1 MEQYVANLQQTL
13 QQVLFS
19 NDSNQIKE
27 ATKALNT
34 QFFAESNCVPALAHI
49 VEASP
54 QKEVRQLSAV
64 ELRKQVGN
72 WWPKLEDASKTAV
85 KAQLLKMIVSEQD
98 SLPRHATARV
108 IATIGR
114 IEIPTNTWPELLN
127 FLFQCCSSP
136 TPAHREVGVYVI
148 YTIFEVTDAFADN
161 LRQLLEL
168 FSRTIVDPE
177 SLVVRI
183 TTVQALGKMAD
194 FIEDGQ
200 KDEITMLTELVP
212 HMVHVLKQC
221 LDNNDEESAAK
232 CFDVFDTL
240 LLLEIPVLSKH
251 VQSLVEFFLNVG
263 ANSTYEPALRVQG
276 LSFLMWAIV
285 YKKTKIQRHKLVG
298 PMIQGLMPIAA
309 EEEPED
315 VDEDSPARLA
325 FKVINTLGTNLP
337 PQQVF
342 PIASEGILTYM
353 QNPNPLFRKAAMVTL
368 AVLVEGAVDFIR
380 PRFNDLLLIVC
391 TGLQDPEA
399 IVRRA
404 ACMALSSLAEEF
416 DQEIAGNHATL
427 LPLVFNLMNEPSPEI
442 TRQACNA
449 LDAVLEGLG
458 DSILQYLPELMQK
471 LLHMLDH
478 AQGETRAIVVAAI
491 GSAAHASGEQFTPY
505 FTEVTK
511 RLRHLMS
518 LRSNEDDLMLRAVST
533 DALGAVAAAVGKDA
547 FRPYLNDLMSLAMEG
562 LHLNNTRLRECGYY
576 FFAGIAQVFEDEFSP
591 YLAAIVPQLIQS
603 CQLDENTTRLEN
615 ETEDLDDQD
624 ADETE
629 EDLNYVFKSAI
640 AEEKEVA
647 ADTIG
652 ELFQHTRSA
661 FLPYVESTVKQLV
674 ELVNHMADGV
684 RKASCAA
691 LFNFLRT
698 FYTLSNSQEWKAGL
712 PVAVPLHG
720 NVAQLNSL
728 VIPAILAV
736 WNDEDEKMVVV
747 QICQE
752 MVETVKLCGPGIIAE
767 NIGAIAEQLKF
778 IFEKKAYCQQE
789 LADDEGLLDE
799 DEQAEFDALLISAA
813 SDLVGALADVLGA
826 SFVPYAQVFIPQIA
840 KYYKKSKPSSERSMS
855 IGSLGEIANG
865 MGSGIT
871 EFTEQL
877 FPLFV
882 KALGD
887 EEDEV
892 RSNGAF
898 AIGALCQNTTVDVSR
913 QYPSLLT
920 ALYPL
925 FQGQSLRD
933 VTDNACGAVAR
944 MIMKHP
950 DAVPLDQVLPVFVQA
965 LPLKRDFE
973 ENEPVYTLLFSLIRA
988 QNVWVG
994 NNLPKLLSVFA
1005 EVLSKEDELKPHT
1018 RQEMIEV
1025 IKGLN
1030 QQFPALNIGSTPL
1043 VHRLS
1048 NLVLHSPTLGND
1060 DIKAVIQKKI
1070 TVEQPGAATKAN
1082 RSHDGR
1088 GQPGHSQTFAATY
1101 RDLSIHILSRVF

>member
-1 MEQYVANLQQTL
+1 MEQYVASLEQTL

-27 ATKALNT
+27 ATKALSSQYFT
-34 QFFAESNCVPALAHI
+34 DATCVPALTHI
-49 VEASP
+49 VENSP

-64 ELRKQVGN
+64 ELRKQVAN
-72 WWPKLEDASKTAV
+72 WWPKLEDGVKTNT
-85 KAQLLKMIVSEQD
+85 KAQLLRLILNEQE
-98 SLPRHATARV
+98 SLPRHSAARV

-114 IEIPTNTWPELLN
+114 IEIPINAWPELID
-127 FLFQCCSSP
+127 FLFQCCSST
-136 TPAHREVGVYVI
+136 TPGHREVGVYII
-148 YTIFEVTDAFADN
+148 YAIFEVTDAFADN

-177 SLVVRI
+177 SQVVRT

-194 FIEDGQ
+194 FIDDDQ
-200 KDEITMLTELVP
+200 KQEIDMLTELVP

-221 LDNNDEESAAK
+221 LDNSDEESAAK

-251 VQSLVEFFLNVG
+251 VQSLIEFFLTVG
-263 ANSTYEPALRVQG
+263 ANRSYEPLMRVQA
-276 LSFLMWAIV
+276 LSFLMWAVV
-285 YKKTKIQRHKLVG
+285 YKKTKIQRLKLVS
-298 PMIQGLMPIAA
+298 PMIQALMPIGA
-309 EEEPED
+309 EEEPD
-315 VDEDSPARLA
+315 DMDEDSPARLA

-342 PIASEGILTYM
+342 PIASEGIIAYM
-353 QNPNPLFRKAAMVTL
+353 QNPNPLYRKASMVTL

-380 PRFNDLLLIVC
+380 PRFQDLLLIVC

-404 ACMALSSLAEEF
+404 ACMALTSLAEDF
-416 DQEIAGNHATL
+416 DQEIAENHATL
-427 LPLVFNLMNEPSPEI
+427 LPLVFNLMNEPSPDI

-449 LDAVLEGLG
+449 LDSILEDLG
-458 DSILQYLPELMQK
+458 DNILQYLPELMQK
-471 LLHMLDH
+471 LLQMLDH

-491 GSAAHASGEQFTPY
+491 GSAAHASGGEFTPY
-505 FTEVTK
+505 FHEVTK
-511 RLRHLMS
+511 RLHHLTT
-518 LRSNEDDLMLRAVST
+518 LRANEDELMLRAVAT
-533 DALGAVAAAVGKDA
+533 DALGAVAQAVGKDA
-547 FRPYLNDLMSLAMEG
+547 FRPYLNDQMNLALEG
-562 LHLNNTRLRECGYY
+562 LQLNNTRIRECVYY

-591 YLAAIVPQLIQS
+591 YLAAIIPHLIQS
-603 CQLDENTTRLEN
+603 CQLDENTTRVEN
-615 ETEDLDDQD
+615 ETEDLEDLD

-629 EDLNYVFKSAI
+629 EDVNYVFKSAI
-640 AEEKEVA
+640 ADEKEVA

-661 FLPYVESTVKQLV
+661 FLPYVESTVK
-674 ELVNHMADGV
+674 ELTELTTHMADGV

-691 LFNFLRT
+691 LFAFLRT
-698 FYTLSNSQEWKAGL
+698 FYSLSNAQEWKAGL
-712 PVAVPLHG
+712 PAPIPLHD
-720 NVAQLNSL
+720 NVVQLNSL
-728 VIPAILAV
+728 VMPAVLGI
-736 WNDEDEKMVVV
+736 WQDEDEKMVVV

-752 MVETVKLCGPGIIAE
+752 MAEAIKLCGPGIIADH
-767 NIGAIAEQLKF
+767 IGEIAEQLKL

-813 SDLVGALADVLGA
+813 SDLSGVLSAALGT
-826 SFVPYAQVFIPQIA
+826 SFVPYAQVFIPHIA
-840 KYYKKSKPSSERSMS
+840 KYYKKSKPSSERSMA

-882 KALGD
+882 KALSD

-898 AIGALCQNTTVDVSR
+898 AIGALCQNTTIDLSS
-913 QYPSLLT
+913 QYPTLLT

-925 FQGQSLRD
+925 FQGQALPN

-944 MIMKHP
+944 MIMRHP
-950 DAVPLDQVLPVFVQA
+950 EAVPLDQVLPVFVQA

-973 ENEPVYTLLFSLIRA
+973 ENEPVYQLLFSLIRT
-988 QNVWVG
+988 QNSWVG
-994 NNLPKLLSVFA
+994 NNLPRLLQIFT
-1005 EVLSKEDELKPHT
+1005 EVLSKEDELKPHR
-1018 RQEMIEV
+1018 RQEMIDI
-1025 IKGLN
+1025 IKSLN
-1030 QQFPALNIGSTPL
+1030 QQFPALNIGSTS
-1043 VHRLS
+1043 LS
-1048 NLVLHSPTLGND
+1048 AYL
-1060 DIKAVIQKKI
+1060 
-1070 TVEQPGAATKAN
+1070 
-1082 RSHDGR
+1082 
-1088 GQPGHSQTFAATY
+1088 
-1101 RDLSIHILSRVF
+1101 

>member
-19 NDSNQIKE
+19 NDNNQIKE

-34 QFFAESNCVPALAHI
+34 QFFAEGNCVPALTHI
-49 VEASP
+49 VETST
-54 QKEVRQLSAV
+54 QREVRQLSAV

-72 WWPKLEDASKTAV
+72 WWPKLDDGVKTSV
-85 KAQLLKMIVSEQD
+85 KAQLLKMIVNEQD

-114 IEIPTNTWPELLN
+114 IEIPTNSWPELLN
-127 FLFQCCSSP
+127 FLFQCCSSA
-136 TPAHREVGVYVI
+136 TAGHREVGVYVI

-168 FSRTIVDPE
+168 FSRTIIDPE
-177 SLVVRI
+177 SLIVRI

-194 FIEDGQ
+194 FIEDDQ
-200 KDEITMLTELVP
+200 KDEITALADLVP

-221 LDNNDEESAAK
+221 LDNNDEESSAK

-251 VQSLVEFFLNVG
+251 VQSLVEFFLSVG
-263 ANSTYEPALRVQG
+263 SNKAYEPALRVQG

-285 YKKTKIQRHKLVG
+285 YKKTKIQRLKLVG
-298 PMIQGLMPIAA
+298 PMIQGLMPIGA
-309 EEEPED
+309 EEEPD
-315 VDEDSPARLA
+315 DIDEDSPARLA

-342 PIASEGILTYM
+342 PIASEGILAYM
-353 QNPNPLFRKAAMVTL
+353 QNPNPLYRKAAMVTM
-368 AVLVEGAVDFIR
+368 AVLIEGSVDFIR

-416 DQEIAGNHATL
+416 DQDIAENHATL

-449 LDAVLEGLG
+449 LDAILEGLG
-458 DSILQYLPELMQK
+458 ENILQYLPELMQK

-478 AQGETRAIVVAAI
+478 SQGETRAIVVAAI
-491 GSAAHASGEQFTPY
+491 GSAAHASGEKFTPY
-505 FTEVTK
+505 FTEVTR
-511 RLRHLMS
+511 RLQHLMT

-533 DALGAVAAAVGKDA
+533 DALGAIAEAVGKET
-547 FRPYLNDLMSLAMEG
+547 FRPYLNDLMNLALEG

-591 YLAAIVPQLIQS
+591 YLASIVPQLILS
-603 CQLDENTTRLEN
+603 CRLDENATRVEN

-629 EDLNYVFKSAI
+629 EDLNYVFRSAI
-640 AEEKEVA
+640 ADEKEVA

-652 ELFQHTRSA
+652 EIFQYTGTA
-661 FLPYVESTVKQLV
+661 FLPYVESTVKELV

-684 RKASCAA
+684 RKASTAA
-691 LFNFLRT
+691 LFGFLRT
-698 FYTLSNSQEWKAGL
+698 FYSLSNPSEWKAGL
-712 PVAVPLHG
+712 PVVAPLHET
-720 NVAQLNSL
+720 VAQLNSL
-728 VIPAILAV
+728 VMPAIISV
-736 WNDEDEKMVVV
+736 WTDEDEKMVVV

-752 MVETVKLCGPGIIAE
+752 MIETIKLCGPGIVADY
-767 NIGAIAEQLKF
+767 IGPIAEQLKF

-813 SDLVGALADVLGA
+813 SDLVGALAYVLGS

-840 KYYKKSKPSSERSMS
+840 KYYKKAKPSTERSMS
-855 IGSLGEIANG
+855 IGSLGEIVNG

-898 AIGALCQNTTVDVSR
+898 AIGALCQNTTVDVSS
-913 QYPSLLT
+913 QYNALLT
-920 ALYPL
+920 ALFPL
-925 FQGQSLRD
+925 FQGQSLPN
-933 VTDNACGAVAR
+933 VTDNASGTVAR

-950 DAVPLDQVLPVFVQA
+950 NAVPLDQVLPVLLEA

-973 ENEPVYTLLFSLIRA
+973 ENEPVYTMLFSLIRV
-988 QNVWVG
+988 QNTWVY
-994 NNLPKLLSVFA
+994 NNLSKLLGIFS

-1030 QQFPALNIGSTPL
+1030 QQLPALNIGNSPL
-1043 VHRLS
+1043 GSYL
-1048 NLVLHSPTLGND
+1048 
-1060 DIKAVIQKKI
+1060 Q
-1070 TVEQPGAATKAN
+1070 
-1082 RSHDGR
+1082 
-1088 GQPGHSQTFAATY
+1088 
-1101 RDLSIHILSRVF
+1101 

>member
-13 QQVLFS
+13 QKVLFS

-34 QFFAESNCVPALAHI
+34 QFFVERDCVPALAHI
-49 VEASP
+49 VETSP

-72 WWPKLEDASKTAV
+72 WWPKLDDPVKAAV
-85 KAQLLKMIVSEQD
+85 KAQLLKLIVNEQEPL
-98 SLPRHATARV
+98 SRHSTARV

-114 IEIPTNTWPELLN
+114 IEIPTSSWPELLN
-127 FLFQCCSSP
+127 FLFQCCSSS
-136 TPAHREVGVYVI
+136 TAGHREVGVYVI
-148 YTIFEVTDAFADN
+148 YAIFEVTDAFADN

-168 FSRTIVDPE
+168 FSRTIIDPE

-194 FIEDGQ
+194 FIEDDQ

-221 LDNNDEESAAK
+221 LDIGDEESSAK
-232 CFDVFDTL
+232 CFEVFETL

-251 VQSLVEFFLNVG
+251 IQSLVEFFLNVG
-263 ANSTYEPALRVQG
+263 ANNSYGPAPRVQG

-285 YKKTKIQRHKLVG
+285 YKKTKIQRLKLVG

-315 VDEDSPARLA
+315 LDEDSPARLA

-353 QNPNPLFRKAAMVTL
+353 QNPNPLYRKAAMVTL
-368 AVLVEGAVDFIR
+368 AVLIEGAVDYIR
-380 PRFNDLLLIVC
+380 PKFNDMLLIVC

-416 DQEIAGNHATL
+416 DQDIAENHATL

-449 LDAVLEGLG
+449 LDSILEGLG
-458 DSILQYLPELMQK
+458 DNILQYLPELMQK
-471 LLHMLDH
+471 LLNMLEH

-505 FTEVTK
+505 FTEVAK
-511 RLRHLMS
+511 RLQYLMK
-518 LRSNEDDLMLRAVST
+518 LQSNEDELMLRAVST
-533 DALGAVAAAVGKDA
+533 DTLGAIAEAVGKDA

-562 LHLNNTRLRECGYY
+562 LRLNNTRLRECGYY
-576 FFAGIAQVFEDEFSP
+576 FFAEVAQVFEDEFSP
-591 YLAAIVPQLIQS
+591 YLPAIVPQLILS
-603 CQLDENTTRLEN
+603 CQLDENVTRVEN
-615 ETEDLDDQD
+615 DTEDLDDQD

-629 EDLNYVFKSAI
+629 EDLNYTFKSAI

-652 ELFQHTRSA
+652 ELFSHTGSA
-661 FLPYVESTVKQLV
+661 FLPYVESAVKELI
-674 ELVNHMADGV
+674 ELVNHAADGV
-684 RKASCAA
+684 RKASCTA
-691 LFNFLRT
+691 LFIFLRT
-698 FYTLSNSQEWKAGL
+698 FYGLSNSQEWKAGL
-712 PVAVPLHG
+712 PVAVPLHE
-720 NVAQLNSL
+720 NVAKLNSL
-728 VIPAILAV
+728 VIPTIIAV
-736 WNDEDEKMVVV
+736 WGDEDDKMVVV

-752 MVETVKLCGPGIIAE
+752 MIETVKLCGPGIVAE
-767 NIGAIAEQLKF
+767 NIGSIAEQLKL

-799 DEQAEFDALLISAA
+799 DEQAEADALLISAA
-813 SDLVGALADVLGA
+813 SDLVGALADVLGP

-865 MGSGIT
+865 MKNGIT

-882 KALGD
+882 KALSD

-898 AIGALCQNTTVDVSR
+898 AIGALCQNTTVDVSS

-925 FQGQSLRD
+925 FQGQSLPN

-965 LPLKRDFE
+965 LPLKCDFE
-973 ENEPVYTLLFSLIRA
+973 ENAPVYTLLLSLIRA

-994 NNLPKLLSVFA
+994 NNLPKLLSIFA
-1005 EVLSKEDELKPHT
+1005 EVLSKEDELKPQT
-1018 RQEMIEV
+1018 RQEMVEV
-1025 IKGLN
+1025 IKELN

-1043 VHRLS
+1043 NAYL
-1048 NLVLHSPTLGND
+1048 
-1060 DIKAVIQKKI
+1060 
-1070 TVEQPGAATKAN
+1070 
-1082 RSHDGR
+1082 
-1088 GQPGHSQTFAATY
+1088 
-1101 RDLSIHILSRVF
+1101 